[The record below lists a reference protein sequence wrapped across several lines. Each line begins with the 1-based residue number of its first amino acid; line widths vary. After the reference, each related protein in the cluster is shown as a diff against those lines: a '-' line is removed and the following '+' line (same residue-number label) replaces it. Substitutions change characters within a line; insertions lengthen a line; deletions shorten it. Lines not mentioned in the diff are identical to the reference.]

1 MKSKTLS
8 ILLIVCAIALYTI
21 AVIDVT
27 IGNWFGAVPNFL
39 QACVAVAVVYLL
51 YKLSKVREVTIL
63 TTKRLADLFLMLSKG
78 VKAELHIVNGDEDED
93 EDEDETD
100 DNAPGDYKD
109 RMVAEFNE
117 LHERWEKLGKFFETD
132 TFKELP
138 DEKKELLDKQ
148 HKVMGEYLQIL
159 DDRCTL
165 EGIRLK

>member
-51 YKLSKVREVTIL
+51 YKLSKVCEVTIL

-78 VKAELHIVNGDEDED
+78 VKAELHIVKGDED
-93 EDEDETD
+93 D
-100 DNAPGDYKD
+100 DDDPGDYKD
-109 RMVAEFNE
+109 RMVAEFSE